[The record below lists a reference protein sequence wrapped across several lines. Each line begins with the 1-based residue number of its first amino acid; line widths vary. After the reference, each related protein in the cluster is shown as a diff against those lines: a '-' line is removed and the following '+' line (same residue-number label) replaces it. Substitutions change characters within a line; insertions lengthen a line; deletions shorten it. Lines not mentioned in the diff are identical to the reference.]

1 MPADTDY
8 SLKEVFDEFRV
19 EVRADL
25 GRIEGKVDMTDE
37 KVARLM
43 VTTAVS
49 GTKIALI
56 VALVGAAGT
65 ILGGIFTAMFL
76 QAVAK

>member
-8 SLKEVFDEFRV
+8 SLKEVFDEFRT
-19 EVRADL
+19 EVRGDL

>member
-1 MPADTDY
+1 
-8 SLKEVFDEFRV
+8 
-19 EVRADL
+19 
-25 GRIEGKVDMTDE
+25 MTDE